1 MTGLADPETIKRS
14 DGVAYDRE
22 QGMPEIFRAHAQK
35 TPSAIA
41 LVFGSV
47 SLTYRELDQLSDRLA
62 VLLEEQGVKR
72 GDVVGLLLPRSLETV
87 VCMLAA
93 LKAGAAY
100 LPLDP
105 AYPAEHLDYVIRE
118 CAPKVIFAEA
128 ASSQKLALIPGL
140 PSKVFDARAAVAD
153 ASASSSIVQPAAR
166 PTGGDVA
173 YVMFT
178 SGSTGRPKGVVVAH
192 RGIANLVLEQ
202 SFNPLTG
209 KDVVL
214 HAMTISFDAST
225 LEIWSALLNGCKLVG
240 MPDLN
245 FSIGRLC
252 DLIEEHG
259 VTFHASTPG
268 LFNLLADFSR
278 DRVQSLRHVLF
289 GGDVA
294 SVAHAVRFLQSHPN
308 CRLTNA
314 YGPTEATVLVTGY
327 NIPADFKGNE
337 MPIGKAIGNTQ
348 IRILDDHLREVPVGD
363 EGQIALSG
371 EGLGL
376 GYFNRPELT
385 RERFV
390 TIETRDGPV
399 RCYLTGDLGTMDA
412 DGTVHFH
419 GRRDRQVKI
428 NGKRIELDEIET
440 ALRHDTRLSEAAVVC
455 QVMGPELKQ
464 MVAFLCP
471 RDDLKGRDQE
481 LTRDVMATLRG
492 RLPAFMIPNST
503 VVIDEMPMTRAGKI
517 DRSKLLAP
525 LPDAPPSAVDISA
538 NTGSEAMLT
547 RLWRDALGNKPVDI
561 DTNFFDLGGTSL
573 QLMQIH
579 ARMEGELGRQVPVV
593 QLFKHST
600 IRELSRF
607 LEGKH
612 DNSGRDAAAAL
623 RAEQQRNNMARF
635 RRNTK

>member
-1 MTGLADPETIKRS
+1 MTGLAYPGTIERS
-14 DGVAYDRE
+14 DTVSYDRDK
-22 QGMPEIFRAHAQK
+22 GLPEIFRAHVQK
-35 TPSAIA
+35 NPSATA

-47 SLTYRELDQLSDRLA
+47 SLTYRELDELSDKVA
-62 VLLEEQGVKR
+62 VTLEERGVSR
-72 GDVVGLLLPRSLETV
+72 GDVVGLLLPRSLETI

-128 ASSQKLALIPGL
+128 ASIQKLALIPGL
-140 PSKVFDARAAVAD
+140 PSKAFDARAVLAE
-153 ASASSSIVQPAAR
+153 ASASPMVRPAAR

-192 RGIANLVLEQ
+192 RGIANLVQEQ
-202 SFNPLTG
+202 DFNPLTS

-245 FSIGRLC
+245 FSISRLC
-252 DLIEEHG
+252 DLVEEHG
-259 VTFHASTPG
+259 VTFHVSTPG
-268 LFNLLADFSR
+268 LFNLLADFGR
-278 DRVQSLRHVLF
+278 DRVPSLRHVLF

-294 SVAHAVRFLQSHPN
+294 SVAHSLRFLQSHPN
-308 CRLTNA
+308 CHLTNA

-327 NIPADFKGNE
+327 NIPADFKGTE

-348 IRILDDHLREVPVGD
+348 ILILDDHLHEVPVGE
-363 EGQIALSG
+363 EGQIALAG

-390 TIETRDGPV
+390 MVETRDGPV

-419 GRRDRQVKI
+419 GRRDRQVKV

-440 ALRHDTRLSEAAVVC
+440 ALRNDTRLSEAAVVC

-464 MVAFLCP
+464 MIAFLCP
-471 RDDLKGRDQE
+471 REDLRGRDQE

-492 RLPAFMIPNST
+492 RLPAFMIPNSAI
-503 VVIDEMPMTRAGKI
+503 VIDQMPMTRAGKI

-525 LPDAPPSAVDISA
+525 VVEAAPSAIEIAAD
-538 NTGSEAMLT
+538 TGSEAMLT
-547 RLWRDALGNKPVDI
+547 RLWRDALGNKPVDL

-579 ARMEGELGRQVPVV
+579 ARMEAELGRQVPVV

>member
-1 MTGLADPETIKRS
+1 MTGLAYPDTIERS
-14 DGVAYDRE
+14 DTAGYDRDK
-22 QGMPEIFRAHAQK
+22 GLPEIFSAHAQK
-35 TPSAIA
+35 NPSATA
-41 LVFGSV
+41 LVFGSA
-47 SLTYRELDQLSDRLA
+47 SLTYGELDALSDKVA
-62 VLLEEQGVKR
+62 VMLEKQGVTT
-72 GDVVGLLLPRSLETV
+72 GDVVGLLLPRSLETI
-87 VCMLAA
+87 VCMLAT

-105 AYPAEHLDYVIRE
+105 AYPAEHLDYVIRD

-128 ASSQKLALIPGL
+128 TARQKLALIPGL
-140 PSKVFDARAAVAD
+140 PSRLFDERAALAE
-153 ASASSSIVQPAAR
+153 ASMSPRVRPTAR

-178 SGSTGRPKGVVVAH
+178 SGSTGRPKGVVVGH
-192 RGIANLVLEQ
+192 RGIANLALEQ
-202 SFNPLTG
+202 SFNPLTS

-240 MPDLN
+240 MPDVN
-245 FSIGRLC
+245 FSISRLC
-252 DLIEEHG
+252 ELVEEHG

-268 LFNLLADFSR
+268 LFNLMADFGSE
-278 DRVQSLRHVLF
+278 RVPSLRHVLF

-294 SVAHAVRFLQSHPN
+294 SVTHSLRFMQSHPN

-314 YGPTEATVLVTGY
+314 YGPTEATVLVTAF
-327 NIPADFKGNE
+327 NIPADFKGTE
-337 MPIGKAIGNTQ
+337 LPIGKPIGNTR
-348 IRILDDHLREVPVGD
+348 ILILDDHLNEVPLGE

-390 TIETRDGPV
+390 MVETRDGAV

-440 ALRHDTRLSEAAVVC
+440 ALRTDTRLSEAAVVC

-464 MVAFLCP
+464 MIAFLCP
-471 RDDLKGRDQE
+471 REDLRGRDQE

-492 RLPAFMIPNST
+492 RLPAFMIPNSAI
-503 VVIDEMPMTRAGKI
+503 VINEMPLTRAGKI

-525 LPDAPPSAVDISA
+525 VVEAAPSTIDISA

-579 ARMEGELGRQVPVV
+579 ARMEAELGRQVPVV

-612 DNSGRDAAAAL
+612 DSSGRDAAAAL